1 MLNSYMREGCNM
13 LQFLQS
19 FLRDERGVSAVE
31 FALTVPVLLISL
43 LGVVDIGNVVYQ
55 RADMESALRAGIQYF
70 MNGGDDLDT
79 AEEVVNASWTTK
91 PQGVTIIAERFC
103 LCSNVE
109 HACNTVCDDGTYP
122 LSFNRLRAV
131 ATLEGI
137 LMNDEYLAEQSVR
150 VR

>member
-1 MLNSYMREGCNM
+1 M

-19 FLRDERGVSAVE
+19 FLHDERGVSAVE

-43 LGVVDIGNVVYQ
+43 LGVDIGNVVYQ

-70 MNGGDDLDT
+70 MNGGDDLAK

-91 PQGVTIIAERFC
+91 PQTVTIIAERFC

-109 HACNTVCDDGTYP
+109 HACNTLCNDGTYP
-122 LSFNRLRAV
+122 QSFNRLRAV
-131 ATLEGI
+131 ATLEGL
-137 LMNDEYLAEQSVR
+137 LMDDEYLAEQSVR

>member
-1 MLNSYMREGCNM
+1 M

-91 PQGVTIIAERFC
+91 PQGVAIIAERFC
-103 LCSNVE
+103 LCGNVE
-109 HACNTVCDDGTYP
+109 HACNTLCDDDTYP
-122 LSFNRLRAV
+122 MSFNRLRAV
-131 ATLEGI
+131 ATIEGI
-137 LMNDEYLAEQSVR
+137 LMDDEYLAEQSVR